1 MAEKPQFDPQAFKD
15 FERTGWQGVA
25 GDYGDSFAVFTNQAV
40 PHLLEATGVAPGA
53 RVLDVACG
61 PGFATAAA
69 QSRGA
74 EATGV
79 DFAENMLAE
88 ARRVNPGPDYRFGDA
103 ENLSFAE
110 DTFDAVLCNF
120 GILHFPFPE
129 RAIGEAFR
137 VLKRGGRFAF
147 TDWCGPEESPYFSLL
162 LGAMQAH
169 GDMTV
174 PLPTGPPMFRFSRV
188 EEAKKVLVAAGFAE
202 PNAQVLPITSKWTKA
217 AEVMG
222 VFFSGTV
229 RMGTLLRAQTADALE
244 KIDRE
249 MREKALEFKSGEEYR
264 IPIPALMGSAHKP

>member
-1 MAEKPQFDPQAFKD
+1 M
-15 FERTGWQGVA
+15 
-25 GDYGDSFAVFTNQAV
+25 
-40 PHLLEATGVAPGA
+40 APGA

-74 EATGV
+74 QATGV

-103 ENLSFAE
+103 ENLPFA
-110 DTFDAVLCNF
+110 DGTFDAVLCNF

-137 VLKRGGRFAF
+137 VLNRGGRFAF

-162 LGAMQAH
+162 LGAIQAH

-174 PLPTGPPMFRFSRV
+174 PLPQGPPMFRFSKAD
-188 EEAKKVLVAAGFAE
+188 EAKKVLVASGFADPQTE
-202 PNAQVLPITSKWTKA
+202 RLPIASKWRSE

-222 VFFSGTV
+222 VFFSGAV
-229 RMGTLLRAQTADALE
+229 RMGALLRGQAPDALE
-244 KIDRE
+244 KIDRA
-249 MREKALEFKSGEEYR
+249 MREKTLEFKSGEEYR
-264 IPIPALMGSAHKP
+264 IPIPALMNSAHKP